1 MRRGEKWWNHSNV
14 LAKEDS
20 SSAGTNQ
27 LEHHTHRA
35 DIIESTARIV
45 IAISFHRP
53 SANRRSKSL
62 AVVGLRMYFQSDQN
76 GPQRTRKTC
85 RG

>member
-1 MRRGEKWWNHSNV
+1 MSLETFLLNLWFLR
-14 LAKEDS
+14 LACYTLS
-20 SSAGTNQ
+20 TTTGGYQ
-27 LEHHTHRA
+27 